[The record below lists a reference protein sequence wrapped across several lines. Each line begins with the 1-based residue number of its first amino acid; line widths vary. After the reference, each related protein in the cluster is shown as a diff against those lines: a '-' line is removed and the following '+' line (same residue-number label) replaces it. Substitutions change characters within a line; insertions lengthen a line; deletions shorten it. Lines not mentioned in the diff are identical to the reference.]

1 MGFFGCLGFLVLVFV
16 LVLGFI
22 WYSLGVC
29 LVWFGV
35 FYFCWF
41 RFFGLV
47 FLGRFW
53 GGCCFFFG
61 LVF

>member
-29 LVWFGV
+29 LLWFEVFYCCFRFFDLVFWGGFGV
-35 FYFCWF
+35 G
-41 RFFGLV
+41 FFGLV
-47 FLGRFW
+47 F
-53 GGCCFFFG
+53 
-61 LVF
+61 